1 MYNAT
6 CCLNPK
12 AYETLAQHGICIITD
27 FFTEYAQA
35 KTAAGKAKTPVPPLF
50 RCTKKQASYI
60 TLKKTPTVPVFN
72 GVILA
77 SKSSIYKTDML
88 PPNANTEPPPSGAR
102 MMLENCGEN
111 QAAMEEY
118 YDQMDIIIKKMF
130 KDSEYHKNK
139 PDNWLKKMQNLMGGH
154 EYQHAHADQ
163 ARPHSYRDE
172 KTFPFVVTH
181 GFGMNEFQLWLLPM
195 NAKHGILHTFNMDAL
210 VLMRGDFVHAG
221 GICKL
226 PRCHME
232 FFPKPNAGFVQGH
245 QHHFWLDPDYKCDIA
260 LKNEEDNEV
269 EASFLWQGPHFPF
282 AYPVASYAPNSM
294 GKMRTVLNYPADVT
308 ELLVSVEKTIERAAV
323 WRKITAQHF

>member
-35 KTAAGKAKTPVPPLF
+35 KTAAGKAKTLVPPLF

-118 YDQMDIIIKKMF
+118 YEQMDIIIKKMF
-130 KDSEYHKNK
+130 NFSE
-139 PDNWLKKMQNLMGGH
+139 
-154 EYQHAHADQ
+154 
-163 ARPHSYRDE
+163 
-172 KTFPFVVTH
+172 
-181 GFGMNEFQLWLLPM
+181 
-195 NAKHGILHTFNMDAL
+195 
-210 VLMRGDFVHAG
+210 
-221 GICKL
+221 
-226 PRCHME
+226 
-232 FFPKPNAGFVQGH
+232 
-245 QHHFWLDPDYKCDIA
+245 
-260 LKNEEDNEV
+260 
-269 EASFLWQGPHFPF
+269 
-282 AYPVASYAPNSM
+282 
-294 GKMRTVLNYPADVT
+294 
-308 ELLVSVEKTIERAAV
+308 
-323 WRKITAQHF
+323 